1 MEKKR
6 PHYPLVEIQ
15 ASVRR
20 EGRKAFTVT
29 ALRGGAEM
37 GLSVTMMIEVVCT
50 MTRGCFYKSMTTLYD
65 HTIWQDVY
73 IVATFAGEAYVKVTG
88 FEDGRP
94 PVIQFKRR

>member
-1 MEKKR
+1 VEKKR